1 MNNKTLKIL
10 GFATTVIGGLATIAS
25 GLIGEKKQESIIEDK
40 VAEAIA
46 KLAKKES

>member
-10 GFATTVIGGLATIAS
+10 GFTVTVIGGLATIAS
-25 GLIGEKKQESIIEDK
+25 GLISEKKQEGIIEDK